1 MATKVVRI
9 PITNV
14 FADGDYTG
22 VIEVGPHKSS
32 MNVLL
37 DTGSSAL
44 ALDGKKY
51 KAQFA
56 AGDRSTDLA
65 QTDAYDDGSA
75 WTGAVIKSSI
85 AVGASGATATLKQG
99 NVAIAYE
106 SSGNMFGKTDGI
118 LGLAYATLDDAFK
131 MPSDTS
137 KHHYT
142 PAQVRGGSGT
152 TIVPYLQQLTD
163 ADVVSD
169 KLSFYTRRSSVHVG
183 GGGAS
188 DPLNKG
194 WMIIGGGE
202 EATDLYSG
210 PFQSV
215 KVLSDE
221 WYCTKLIDVVVG
233 DSAPIAARIN
243 GPRGMPTNS
252 IIDSGT
258 NSLDIS
264 PQMLAAMVSKF
275 PPDQKVLLSSAIYH
289 GELIP
294 VTSLHLDTWP
304 TITFVLEGYG
314 VPEVR
319 LEVPPSNYWQVNT
332 QRKGMA
338 AAAITVGD
346 PGLAILGLP
355 LMNGYFVMFDGEAD
369 RGKGVVKF
377 AKALAARP

>member
-1 MATKVVRI
+1 MATTVRI

-14 FADGDYTG
+14 YADGDYTG
-22 VIEVGPHKSS
+22 VIQVGPQKSP

-51 KAQFA
+51 KAQFSR
-56 AGDRSTDLA
+56 GDQSTDLA
-65 QTDAYDDGSA
+65 QTDAYGDGSA

-85 AVGASGATATLKQG
+85 TVGVSGASATLNQG

-106 SSGNMFGKTDGI
+106 SSGHMFGQTDGI
-118 LGLAYATLDDAFK
+118 LGLAYATLDDAYT
-131 MPSDTS
+131 MPGDTS

-142 PAQVRGGSGT
+142 PDQVRSGKDAT
-152 TIVPYLQQLTD
+152 LVPYLQQLTD

-169 KLSFYTRRSSVHVG
+169 KLSFYTRRSFVHVG
-183 GGGAS
+183 GGGTS
-188 DPLNKG
+188 DPLNNG
-194 WMIIGGGE
+194 WLIVGGGE
-202 EATDLYSG
+202 ESTDLYSG
-210 PFQSV
+210 AFQSV

-221 WYCTKLIDVVVG
+221 WYSTRLIEVIVG
-233 DSAPIAARIN
+233 NSAPIAARIN

-258 NSLDIS
+258 NSLNIS

-275 PPDQKVLLSSAIYH
+275 PADQKALLSSAIYQS
-289 GELIP
+289 ELIP
-294 VTSLHLDTWP
+294 VSSLNLAAWP
-304 TITFVLEGYG
+304 TITFVLQGYG
-314 VPEVR
+314 VPQVR
-319 LEVPPSNYWQVNT
+319 LDVPPSNYWQVNT
-332 QRKGMA
+332 QRKGYA

-369 RGKGVVKF
+369 GGKGTVNF
-377 AKALAARP
+377 AKAKA